1 MRTLRDEQRLRIPDD
16 VLSDEVSFELITVW
30 YSNGKVKVLTRDG
43 TPLDQRLEIWAEIV
57 NGIIENIAD
66 HACGYDAT
74 VRADVEKRIA
84 VLVLDKLNRRT

>member
-16 VLSDEVSFELITVW
+16 VESDEFSLELITVW
-30 YSNGKVKVLTRDG
+30 HSKGMVKVLTRDG

-57 NGIIENIAD
+57 NAIVENIAD

-74 VRADVEKRIA
+74 LRADVEMKIA
-84 VLVLDKLNRRT
+84 ALVLDKLNRRI